1 MFSMMSQAEEQSLK
15 SEKQQLMVSATR
27 LSRKLVEV
35 GVGGGELVQLKIDY
49 EAAVARIR
57 EINDLLYTA

>member
-1 MFSMMSQAEEQSLK
+1 
-15 SEKQQLMVSATR
+15 MVRATR

-35 GVGGGELVQLKIDY
+35 GVGGDELVQLKIDY

-57 EINDLLYTA
+57 EINDLLYSA

>member
-1 MFSMMSQAEEQSLK
+1 MMSQAEEQSLK
-15 SEKQQLMVSATR
+15 SEKQQLMVRTTR

-35 GVGGGELVQLKIDY
+35 GVVGDELVQLKIDY

-57 EINDLLYTA
+57 EINDLLYSA

>member
-1 MFSMMSQAEEQSLK
+1 MMSQAEEQSLK
-15 SEKQQLMVSATR
+15 NEKQQLMVRATR

-35 GVGGGELVQLKIDY
+35 GVGGDELVQLKIDY

-57 EINDLLYTA
+57 EINDQLYSA

>member
-1 MFSMMSQAEEQSLK
+1 MMSQAEEQSLK

>member
-1 MFSMMSQAEEQSLK
+1 MMSQAEEQCLK
-15 SEKQQLMVSATR
+15 NEKQQLMVRATR

-35 GVGGGELVQLKIDY
+35 GVGGEQLVQLKIDY

-57 EINDLLYTA
+57 EINYQLYSA

>member
-1 MFSMMSQAEEQSLK
+1 MMSQAEEQSLK
-15 SEKQQLMVSATR
+15 SEKQQLMVRATR

-35 GVGGGELVQLKIDY
+35 GVVGDELVQLKIDY

-57 EINDLLYTA
+57 EINDLLYAA

>member
-1 MFSMMSQAEEQSLK
+1 MMSQAEEQSLK
-15 SEKQQLMVSATR
+15 NEKQQLMVRATR

-35 GVGGGELVQLKIDY
+35 GVVGDELVQLKIDY

-57 EINDLLYTA
+57 EINDLLYSA

>member
-1 MFSMMSQAEEQSLK
+1 MMSQAEEQSLK
-15 SEKQQLMVSATR
+15 SEKQQLMVRATR

-35 GVGGGELVQLKIDY
+35 GVVGDELVQLKIDY

-57 EINDLLYTA
+57 EINDLLYST

>member
-1 MFSMMSQAEEQSLK
+1 MMSQAEEQSLK
-15 SEKQQLMVSATR
+15 SEKQQLMVRATR

-35 GVGGGELVQLKIDY
+35 GVVGDELVQLKIDY

-57 EINDLLYTA
+57 EINDLLYSA

>member
-1 MFSMMSQAEEQSLK
+1 MMSQAEEQSLK
-15 SEKQQLMVSATR
+15 NEKQQLMVSATR

-57 EINDLLYTA
+57 EINDLLYSA